1 MKYSEQ
7 RRQGS
12 GDEPA
17 LSPSLS
23 LSLEGCIFGINPLL
37 SVLIENTQR
46 ICEDP
51 HVCWAITTQYKE

>member
-23 LSLEGCIFGINPLL
+23 GGLYFWNQPTSSSP
-37 SVLIENTQR
+37 
-46 ICEDP
+46 D
-51 HVCWAITTQYKE
+51 